1 MTAPVLLA
9 TCAAL
14 PDGEPGGSLLTAA
27 LGARDIESR
36 WVVWDDPGVDWSD
49 GLVSLRSTW
58 DYDGRVGE
66 FLAWTR
72 SLPWVLN
79 GADVF
84 AWNTDKAYLVE
95 LGELGVPVVPTIS
108 VDAPEHLGPALAAHE
123 RPLVKP
129 RVGAG
134 GRGVIVG
141 AAESYGPGPWVVQ
154 PLVESIRD
162 FGELSVYVLD
172 GEPVTQARKLPAP
185 GEVRVHEE
193 YGGRTVADRLADESA
208 DLAIRACRAAER
220 LLGHR
225 LDYARVDAM
234 SFEGRLVVS
243 ELEVTEPGL
252 YLDVLPGNAEL
263 FASLLA
269 RRVEGEPSRRNT

>member
-1 MTAPVLLA
+1 VSARVLLA
-9 TCAAL
+9 TCRAL
-14 PDGEPGGSLLTAA
+14 PAGEPEGALLTQE
-27 LGARDIESR
+27 LTARGIESR
-36 WVVWDDPGVDWSD
+36 WVSWDDPQVDWTS
-49 GLVSLRSTW
+49 GLVSLRATW
-58 DYDGRVGE
+58 DYDARVAE
-66 FLAWTR
+66 FLGWTR
-72 SLPWVLN
+72 SLPAVLN

-95 LGELGVPVVPTIS
+95 LGDLGVPVVPTLS
-108 VDAPEHLGPALAAHE
+108 VDALEHLGPAMATYE

-134 GRGVIVG
+134 GRGVVVG
-141 AAESYGPGPWVVQ
+141 AADSYGPGPWIVQ

-162 FGELSVYVLD
+162 HGELSIYVLG
-172 GEPVTQARKLPAP
+172 GEPVSQARKLPAP

-193 YGGRTVADRLADESA
+193 YGGRTVADRLTEESA
-208 DLAIRACRAAER
+208 DLAIRACRAAEQ

-243 ELEVTEPGL
+243 ELEATEPGL
-252 YLDVLPGNAEL
+252 YLDVLPGNAAL
-263 FASLLA
+263 FADLIA
-269 RRVEGEPSRRNT
+269 RRVGNSA